1 MPISSWNA
9 ITPIMNE
16 VYFLQPKK
24 VLDLGIGHGKF
35 GVLLREVLDA
45 MHGRCRP
52 DQWEARIDGVEAW
65 EAYRTPCWGS
75 YNEVKIED
83 FGAGIYERPFRG
95 EYSGYD
101 LVLMIDSLE
110 HLEPQHGRDLL
121 GYLVSS
127 NKHVIVSVPVQYM
140 PQGAAYGNEFET
152 HRTHYTG
159 HEFDQ
164 YGPTVLNR
172 DMCLTV
178 SMKGRG

>member
-16 VYFLQPKK
+16 VYFLQPKT
-24 VLDLGIGHGKF
+24 VLELGVGYGKY

-45 MHGRCRP
+45 MYGRCRP

-65 EAYRTPCWGS
+65 EPYRSPCWDAYS
-75 YNEVKIED
+75 KVSIED
-83 FGAGIYERPFRG
+83 FGKH
-95 EYSGYD
+95 EYTGYD

-110 HLEPQHGRDLL
+110 HLEPQQGRGFLA
-121 GYLVSS
+121 GLVAR

-152 HRTHYTG
+152 HRTHHTG
-159 HEFDQ
+159 IEFNE
-164 YGPTVLNR
+164 YNPTVLNR

-178 SMKGRG
+178 SIKGRG

>member
-16 VYFLQPKK
+16 VYRLQPKT
-24 VLDLGIGHGKF
+24 VLELGIGYGKY

-65 EAYRTPCWGS
+65 EAYRNPCWDAYS
-75 YNEVKIED
+75 NIDIAD
-83 FGAGIYERPFRG
+83 FGKSEHAD
-95 EYSGYD
+95 YD

-110 HLEPQHGRDLL
+110 HLEPQQGREFLAR
-121 GYLVSS
+121 LVAN

-152 HRTHYTG
+152 HRTHHTG
-159 HEFDQ
+159 NEFDQ
-164 YGPTVLNR
+164 YNPTVLHR

-178 SMKGRG
+178 SIKGRG